1 MSQAIEE
8 GFILDVLRG
17 YTTYSLYYKLEHAN
31 LKNDEQVE
39 TKRAK
44 VQIAKWMNLH
54 PHNIAQKVE
63 IICEHF
69 TTHISHL
76 LAGQAKA
83 MVVVSSRQGAV
94 AYKLAFEEYI
104 KTQNLEKKMK
114 VMVAFS
120 GKIEEGEKSHSE
132 ANLNPKLKGR
142 DMRKAFDTDDYNVM
156 LVANK
161 FQTGFDQPKLVA
173 MYVDKKLGGVDCVQT
188 LSRLNRTYAGKE
200 QTFILDFYNEAEEI
214 KEAFEPY
221 YQSTELEDV
230 SDPNMVY
237 DLEEKLQNNAVF
249 TAHDVEQ
256 FALVFYVQG
265 KASQAK
271 MTSVL
276 KPAVDK
282 YKVRYKLCVDVIENS
297 TDKFELKEANEEKS
311 TLDIFKKDLITF
323 VRMYE
328 FLSQI
333 VNYEDVE
340 LEKLWAFVK
349 HLIPNLKEYET
360 KEPIDISMV
369 ELTHYKLH
377 KHDEENITLSGEDS
391 ELKSGSPG
399 GAVARDPEKE

>member
-1 MSQAIEE
+1 
-8 GFILDVLRG
+8 
-17 YTTYSLYYKLEHAN
+17 
-31 LKNDEQVE
+31 
-39 TKRAK
+39 
-44 VQIAKWMNLH
+44 
-54 PHNIAQKVE
+54 
-63 IICEHF
+63 
-69 TTHISHL
+69 
-76 LAGQAKA
+76 
-83 MVVVSSRQGAV
+83 
-94 AYKLAFEEYI
+94 
-104 KTQNLEKKMK
+104 
-114 VMVAFS
+114 
-120 GKIEEGEKSHSE
+120 
-132 ANLNPKLKGR
+132 
-142 DMRKAFDTDDYNVM
+142 YNVM

-188 LSRLNRTYAGKE
+188 LSRLNRTYRGKE
-200 QTFILDFYNEAEEI
+200 QTFILDFYNEAEAI

-221 YQSTELEDV
+221 YKSTELEDV
-230 SDPNMVY
+230 SDPNMIY

-256 FALVFYVQG
+256 FAVVFFVKG
-265 KASQAK
+265 KPSQAK

-282 YKVRYKLCVDVIENS
+282 YKVRYKRSVEVIRNS
-297 TDKFELKEANEEKS
+297 TDKFELKEANEAKS
-311 TLDIFKKDLITF
+311 ELDIFKKDLITF

-377 KHDEENITLSGEDS
+377 KHDEVNIALSGEDI
-391 ELKSGSPG
+391 ELQSGNPG
-399 GAVARDPEKE
+399 GAVARDPQKELLSYVVGEMNTLFEGDFTQDDMLSYARTLKGKMSENSKVMEQVQNNSQEQAMMGGFRDSMSDAIIDSMGVHNALATEVLSEEKIMNGLAKVLYKMLKMDIGEGYVVNNSYGTQMVAESNGGYGKS